1 MSGSIC
7 EINNQ
12 TYECFNNGECERAS
26 NMPGNLN
33 ATCKCLIGF
42 SGNQCENGLGWHILW
57 CFFETLVL
65 LYIFQTVAIL
75 LDEYLVPAIDKICLA
90 LKLPTEVAGATLVA
104 IGSALPDILATTI
117 GVATGN
123 EDLGLGGVV
132 GSALIAF
139 TLIPGICGVMGGSQV
154 IELSLRPILRDSIC
168 FLGSLA
174 MLIAFSANG
183 HINQYE
189 GIALSGGYV
198 VYLIVVLVPAAVAAK
213 CAGEENETSSL
224 IETDADSA
232 KASYGTAPLSPVRED
247 TEEPATPRD
256 TPARQI
262 SFPAKTSPATAKDS
276 PTDVL
281 DSQSKRTK
289 TASFKIGPADK
300 APHASSYLR
309 SHEGVWT
316 SATKRERER
325 NGRPLVMGYH
335 SSKSDWDRAKTWD
348 VGAANARVVTARS
361 WGQLYRWEKEQ
372 KTADLRHTS
381 GDPEA
386 EVSDPAWIQ
395 FVNVVWWPPTMLFRY
410 TLPNEHACG
419 EKAGKYFVL
428 TFFLSFIFLSAIA
441 YLGFIVTEDFVK
453 NLFIDEVL
461 GGETLIAFGT
471 SVPDILGSVFLA
483 KNGYADAALSNA
495 VGAQIVSVCAG
506 VGLPAM
512 VFGFVTTA
520 IQGETQGIEMS
531 IGRFVSGLA
540 LLVVCVLFYLV
551 VFMGVATCR
560 FKRPSMDR
568 VGGFLVMGS
577 FLLAY
582 TLVVLDYFFDLF
594 NVS

>member
-1 MSGSIC
+1 V
-7 EINNQ
+7 
-12 TYECFNNGECERAS
+12 
-26 NMPGNLN
+26 
-33 ATCKCLIGF
+33 LIY
-42 SGNQCENGLGWHILW
+42 
-57 CFFETLVL
+57 T
-65 LYIFQTVAIL
+65 FQSMAIL

-139 TLIPGICGVMGGSQV
+139 TLIPGICGVMGGSKV
-154 IELSLRPILRDSIC
+154 SELSLRPILRDSIF
-168 FLGSLA
+168 FLAALA
-174 MLIAFSANG
+174 MLTAFSANG
-183 HINQYE
+183 HIDQYE
-189 GIALSGGYV
+189 GVALSGGYV
-198 VYLIVVLVPAAVAAK
+198 VYLALVLIPVAMR
-213 CAGEENETSSL
+213 CTVEEDETPSL
-224 IETDADSA
+224 LETDADSV
-232 KASYGTAPLSPVRED
+232 KATYGTAPLSPVRED

-262 SFPAKTSPATAKDS
+262 SFPAKESPATAKDS
-276 PTDVL
+276 PTDVPN
-281 DSQSKRTK
+281 SKTKRTK
-289 TASFKIGPADK
+289 TASFQIGPAEKKK
-300 APHASSYLR
+300 APYAASSYLR

-335 SSKSDWDRAKTWD
+335 SSKSDWDRAKTWN
-348 VGAANARVVTARS
+348 VGSANAHVVTARS

-372 KTADLRHTS
+372 KTADLRHTT

-386 EVSDPAWIQ
+386 EVSDPACIKCI
-395 FVNVVWWPPTMLFRY
+395 NVVWWPPTMIFRY
-410 TLPNEHACG
+410 TMPNEHACG
-419 EKAGKYFVL
+419 ARAGNFFVV
-428 TFFLSFIFLSAIA
+428 TFFVSFIYLSAIA
-441 YLGFIVTEDFVK
+441 YLGFIVTEDFVR

-471 SVPDILGSVFLA
+471 SVPDILGSVFLS

-495 VGAQIVSVCAG
+495 VGAQIVSVCVG

-512 VFGFVTTA
+512 VFGFVTAA
-520 IQGETQGIEMS
+520 IKGHTDGIDMS

-540 LLVVCVLFYLV
+540 LLVVCVLFYLF
-551 VFMGVATCR
+551 VFMGVATVR

-568 VGGFLVMGS
+568 VGGFLVMGM
-577 FLLAY
+577 FLLTY
-582 TLVVLDYFFDLF
+582 TLVILDYFFDLF
-594 NVS
+594 KISSV